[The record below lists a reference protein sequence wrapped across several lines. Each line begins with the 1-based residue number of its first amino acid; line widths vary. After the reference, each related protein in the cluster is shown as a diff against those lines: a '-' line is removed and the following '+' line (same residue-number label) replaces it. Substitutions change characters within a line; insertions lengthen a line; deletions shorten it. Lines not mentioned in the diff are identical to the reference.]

1 MDSGVRY
8 SIRAQDLTDEAFAP
22 YGDIIKPRMSG
33 ENCGHVKLPNAE
45 RQKKTPYLG
54 IWIGG

>member
-1 MDSGVRY
+1 MDSLVQG

-33 ENCGHVKLPNAE
+33 EQFDRTHSYDPSK
-45 RQKKTPYLG
+45 
-54 IWIGG
+54 